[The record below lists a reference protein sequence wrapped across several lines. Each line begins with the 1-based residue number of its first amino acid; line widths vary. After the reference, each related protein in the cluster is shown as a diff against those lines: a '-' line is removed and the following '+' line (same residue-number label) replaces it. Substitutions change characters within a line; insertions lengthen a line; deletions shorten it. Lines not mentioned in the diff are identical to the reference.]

1 MKKTLY
7 YSAAAMCGITLMLTA
22 CDKEKNEDN
31 EELPGGKG
39 HILLETTIKND
50 DGASGSS
57 YLVQIEDFGSKISYD
72 NAIQVGFAATFS
84 VNGNDVYMFPTD
96 MGKSSMML
104 TRFERSENGLS
115 KVATAQIIP
124 GSSPYAVLSV
134 NENKAY
140 IPLYGQGSVS
150 IINPKSLAVI
160 GSIDLSKYSF
170 SDQSADPAM
179 GLIRDN
185 YMYLTLDQIGPTW
198 MPFEDYRQADVAIID
213 ITADTVVKVISET
226 QSGLCF
232 PTRPFL
238 PGMMFMNE
246 NKDIYVAC
254 CGYFGYDPTYLK
266 NGFVCIPAGQQE
278 FDPSR
283 TWDISNTVIEGTD
296 GWKPSTVYNCSY
308 IGNGK
313 LVAYVGILE
322 LNGDNPYTARN
333 TMAAVIDLN
342 NKTISKINGIPY
354 TDGHSVSIEE
364 YQGKFYFTAYG
375 VDKSGVFSYDPA
387 TGAVEHVIDCNSDIS
402 YMHIF

>member
-1 MKKTLY
+1 MRKTLY
-7 YSAAAMCGITLMLTA
+7 YSATAMCGITLMLTA
-22 CDKEKNEDN
+22 CDKEKNEEN

-104 TRFERSENGLS
+104 TRFERSENGLN

-160 GSIDLSKYSF
+160 GSIDLAKYSF

-296 GWKPSTVYNCSY
+296 GWKPATIYNCSY

-354 TDGHSVSIEE
+354 TDGHSVSIEA
-364 YQGKFYFTAYG
+364 YQGKFYFTSYG